1 MNNKHSSLNQSLII
15 VSSLFVAFLLLAP
28 ANSAESA
35 KSQPIV
41 LQSIDF
47 EVGRRPEAMMFDG
60 NNIWVAN
67 QHSDSPSDGTNLG
80 TFETG
85 ARPVA
90 LAYDGTHVWVA
101 NRMSN
106 NVMKFLA
113 KDGSLV
119 DTIAV
124 GQQPEGLAYDGKDI
138 WITNGGDNTV
148 TKLRL

>member
-1 MNNKHSSLNQSLII
+1 
-15 VSSLFVAFLLLAP
+15 
-28 ANSAESA
+28 
-35 KSQPIV
+35 
-41 LQSIDF
+41 
-47 EVGRRPEAMMFDG
+47 MMFDG

-67 QHSDSPSDGTNLG
+67 QQSDSIMKLRPSDGTNLG

-90 LAYDGTHVWVA
+90 LAHDGTHVWVA

-124 GQQPEGLAYDGKDI
+124 GQQPEGLAYDGKERHEVA
-138 WITNGGDNTV
+138 WHGWG
-148 TKLRL
+148 

>member
-1 MNNKHSSLNQSLII
+1 MNNKHSSLNQSVII
-15 VSSLFVAFLLLAP
+15 VSSLFVVVLSLAP
-28 ANSAESA
+28 PNSAESA

-41 LQSIDF
+41 LQSTDF

-67 QHSDSPSDGTNLG
+67 QQSDSIMKLRPSDGTNLG

-90 LAYDGTHVWVA
+90 LTYDGTHVWVA

-124 GQQPEGLAYDGKDI
+124 GQQP
-138 WITNGGDNTV
+138 
-148 TKLRL
+148 

>member
-1 MNNKHSSLNQSLII
+1 MTQTGVTLMNNKHSSLNQSLII

-47 EVGRRPEAMMFDG
+47 EVRRRPEAMMFDG

-67 QHSDSPSDGTNLG
+67 QQSDSIMKLRPTDGTNLG

-90 LAYDGTHVWVA
+90 LAYGGTHVWVA
-101 NRMSN
+101 NGMRN

-113 KDGSLV
+113 KDGCLV
-119 DTIAV
+119 DTIDPSFAR
-124 GQQPEGLAYDGKDI
+124 
-138 WITNGGDNTV
+138 N
-148 TKLRL
+148 